1 MDIFVSETS
10 LNPFDKAETHDDVGM
25 GETFAQTLIIYEKK
39 VAALVRWIWKKNFL
53 MAKMAIWKF
62 FQFVFRPNSRLI
74 KHMTKKV
81 SCVTTT
87 ALFYDIHRR
96 YYYDAM
102 NVANTIWNWL
112 RICFFFPSRTWCPL
126 LVSRSRRENCES
138 KNLWWVKLII
148 YC

>member
-1 MDIFVSETS
+1 MDIFASETS

-25 GETFAQTLIIYEKK
+25 GEIFAQTLIIYEKK
-39 VAALVRWIWKKNFL
+39 FAAVQWNEIKIL

-96 YYYDAM
+96 YYDAM

-112 RICFFFPSRTWCPL
+112 RICFFPVAHLMS
-126 LVSRSRRENCES
+126 
-138 KNLWWVKLII
+138 LIS
-148 YC
+148 